1 MSSTSGGAPQH
12 STHGTRRGALTW
24 IVTGAAAVLGLVI
37 IGPVTYGAL
46 AYASADKADVRDI
59 SAADGDSAG
68 DGESTPTNC
77 AGGEAL
83 NIALIGIDS
92 REGDNAEIATDDV
105 SGMRG
110 DTTMVM
116 HISADR
122 SRIDVVSIPRDSRVQ
137 IAECEFYD
145 GTTEPGWTGKF
156 NEALSSGGR
165 YGDRGEGAA
174 CVMKTI
180 SELTGVNFN
189 GHFALIDFAGF
200 EDMVDAIGGVP
211 MCITEDMKSS
221 KANLDLEAG
230 AQVLDGEEAL
240 AFARARTGTGLGG
253 DGTDLARIERQQELL
268 TNMARKIL
276 GMNLLTDVTQLNGFL
291 RAALDSVTLDTE
303 LADPRNIAGLA
314 YSLRSFDTD
323 NLSFYTVPWHYPGD
337 DTSDVLWTEPD
348 ASEMWA
354 SIVADEPIDLSDDDA
369 SPEPSA
375 SSEPST
381 TATEPGATPNATAS
395 DTPTSSASPTPLR
408 ETEEDI
414 LESCAIE

>member
-1 MSSTSGGAPQH
+1 M
-12 STHGTRRGALTW
+12 TW
-24 IVTGAAAVLGLVI
+24 IATGAAAVLGLVI

-68 DGESTPTNC
+68 DGQSTPTNF

-92 REGDNAEIATDDV
+92 REGDNGEIATDDV

-122 SRIDVVSIPRDSRVQ
+122 ARIDVVSIPRDSRVQ
-137 IAECEFYD
+137 IADCEFYD

-276 GMNLLTDVTQLNGFL
+276 GMNLLTDVTQAQRLPACRPRLRHARHGTGGPAQHRGPRLQPAQASTPTTSPSTPCRGTTPATTPATCCGPSRTRARCGRPSSPTSPSTSRTTTPPLNPAL
-291 RAALDSVTLDTE
+291 RPS
-303 LADPRNIAGLA
+303 PRPPRRSPAPPRTPRHPTPPLPRLRPRRCARPKRTFWSPARSSSGVSPERGGQGLA
-314 YSLRSFDTD
+314 R
-323 NLSFYTVPWHYPGD
+323 
-337 DTSDVLWTEPD
+337 
-348 ASEMWA
+348 
-354 SIVADEPIDLSDDDA
+354 
-369 SPEPSA
+369 
-375 SSEPST
+375 
-381 TATEPGATPNATAS
+381 
-395 DTPTSSASPTPLR
+395 R
-408 ETEEDI
+408 
-414 LESCAIE
+414 CR